1 MRKGN
6 FIQIIPI
13 GYNYRLYS
21 SLTSF
26 TVSGSPV
33 FLRGSVQHSKNNDIK
48 MLTLV
53 KSSLSL
59 MQDFPSI
66 DDNLMTIFRA
76 LLFSPVEATLKSFVR
91 KVPTPNETAHGS
103 QWLF

>member
-1 MRKGN
+1 
-6 FIQIIPI
+6 
-13 GYNYRLYS
+13 
-21 SLTSF
+21 
-26 TVSGSPV
+26 
-33 FLRGSVQHSKNNDIK
+33 
-48 MLTLV
+48 
-53 KSSLSL
+53 